1 MNDTLPHSIE
11 AEQQLLGALLTTDS
25 LIRVQDRL
33 KPEHFFDPVHAKV
46 YRTIIERDD
55 AGGTVGAVP
64 ISHLLNADDGLAE
77 LGGPTYLMRLAAAS
91 TSTFAVSD
99 YADIIIENS
108 ERRRVIETATVAIEH
123 ARDASVPLAKLTAEL
138 ESEVSQVAEKSAAK
152 PLVSSFL
159 AGAADALEQ
168 VNTAYRD
175 GAPPGMQTGIRALDN
190 VFGSLAPGTLTIIG
204 GRPSMGKTTVCHG
217 IALRAALRGE
227 GVFFGSL
234 EMQNAEL
241 SLRAASFLM
250 ARRGLR
256 VPYSEARKG
265 NITEEQFRALAG
277 AFNDHQTMPM
287 LVGERECRE
296 LPILRA
302 AIKRAAHRLESG
314 PGLKL
319 VVIDYVQR
327 IHDPKANGFYE
338 MVSNASDQLKTLA
351 LSLNVPVIVAAQ
363 LSRGVDQRDPPI
375 PMMSDLK
382 DSGRLEEDA
391 DNVIFCYREEK
402 YLQEKLDRCPAD
414 DLGARADLEGALSAC
429 SGQMDLVVAKQR
441 SGALATIST
450 GCDMPLNFV
459 GDREE
464 LHPDRVRQEAFI

>member
-1 MNDTLPHSIE
+1 MNESLPHNIE

-25 LIRVQDRL
+25 LIKVQDRL
-33 KPEHFFDPVHAKV
+33 KPEHFFDPVHAKI
-46 YRTIIERDD
+46 YQTIISRDD
-55 AGGTVGAVP
+55 DGGTIGAIP
-64 ISHLLNADDGLAE
+64 IAHLLNADAGLAE
-77 LGGPTYLMRLAAAS
+77 LGGQTYLVRLAGAA
-91 TSTFAVSD
+91 TATFAIGD
-99 YADIIIENS
+99 YADIVIGAS
-108 ERRRVIETATVAIEH
+108 ERRKIVATAQQAIEQ
-123 ARDASVPLAKLTAEL
+123 AQDASIPLAKLTAEL
-138 ESEVSQVAEKSAAK
+138 EAEVAQVAEKSAAK
-152 PLVSSFL
+152 PLISSFL

-168 VNTAYRD
+168 VNAAYRD

-250 ARRGLR
+250 AQRGIR

-265 NITEEQFRALAG
+265 NITEEQFRALAA
-277 AFNDHQTMPM
+277 AFNDNQTMPL

-296 LPILRA
+296 LPTLRA
-302 AIKRAAHRLESG
+302 AIKRAAHRLEAG
-314 PGLKL
+314 PGLRL

-414 DLGARADLEGALSAC
+414 DLGARADLEAALNGC

-441 SGALATIST
+441 SGALATVST

-464 LHPDRVRQEAFI
+464 TQPNRVKQEAFI